1 MSNSEERLDEFD
13 CKIRRLA
20 EVAPDLERLL
30 AREHQE
36 PESPAPFA
44 EAELRR
50 ETVRIPARDGVRL
63 ATDLYFPPILPAPV
77 VAIRTPYGRA
87 SDRRARLSVA
97 FARRGYVAISQDC
110 RGTGDSEPDVWE
122 YYIYEPEDGV
132 DLVEWVTG
140 QAWFNGYL
148 YSCGGSY
155 EAATQW
161 CMAAHP
167 RMSAI
172 ATEAGGLGI
181 TRESVRRYMFVN
193 GYSRSVGK
201 GSNRL
206 PVPYTEIERLIES
219 ETMAGGYFNE
229 PLNAPVREGL
239 FEHYPE
245 LRRQPLSQIKYWL
258 WAHYCSVPP
267 AERAAFLKQLMG
279 VKEFSYVEMGS
290 LTTLLDSLILYGC
303 HTIPSVGTVE
313 LFERF
318 QAPALML
325 TGWYDWNLGDQLPS
339 WIEFRRKVRPEVAS
353 RSRLVIAPS
362 AHAAPGYHEGQADHA
377 ELQHDHRANIDVL
390 LRWYEA
396 VSEGTTDAWPTVT
409 FYLMG
414 ANEWLTA
421 SDWPVPEAKEIS
433 LYLGSGGTLSIEAPG
448 SGAIP
453 ARYMYE
459 PKDPTPTVGG
469 SILSYLY
476 VPGSVDVSAVQRRPD
491 VLTYTSEALP
501 RDLDVVGPLRM
512 ILYASSSAVDTDFV
526 VRLSD
531 VFPDGRAIQLQNGA
545 LRARYRELQGTPKL
559 LEPNQIYRFEI
570 DMWATAN
577 RFKAEHRLRV
587 DISSADFPRFDRNS
601 NRGGDPGPPI
611 PAAQVVYCD
620 AEHPSHLLLS
630 VLPGGTFG

>member
-1 MSNSEERLDEFD
+1 MSDSGKRLEGFD

-30 AREHQE
+30 ARERQE
-36 PESPAPFA
+36 PESPARFA

-50 ETVRIPARDGVRL
+50 ETVRIPMRDGVRL
-63 ATDLYFPPILPAPV
+63 ATDLYLPPNLPAPV

-87 SDRRARLSVA
+87 SDRRARLSVT
-97 FARRGYVAISQDC
+97 FARRGYVVISQDC

-140 QAWFNGYL
+140 QSWFNGYL

-172 ATEAGGLGI
+172 APEVSGLEI

-193 GYSRSVGK
+193 GYPRSVGK
-201 GSNRL
+201 GSSRL

-229 PLNAPVREGL
+229 PLNAPLPESL
-239 FEHYPE
+239 FEHYAD
-245 LRRQPLSQIKYWL
+245 LRGQSLSQIKHGL
-258 WAHYCSVPP
+258 WAHYCSRPP

-279 VKEFSYVEMGS
+279 VKEFSYVEMCS
-290 LTTLLDSLILYGC
+290 LTTVFDSLIAYGL
-303 HTIPSVGTVE
+303 HTIPSVGTAE
-313 LFERF
+313 LFKRF

-325 TGWYDWNLGDQLPS
+325 AGWYDWNLGGQLPS
-339 WIEFRRKVRPEVAS
+339 WIEFRRKARPEVAS

-362 AHAAPGYHEGQADHA
+362 AHAAPGYHEGRADHA
-377 ELQHDHRANIDVL
+377 ELRHDHRANIDVL

-396 VSEGTTDAWPTVT
+396 IREGTTDAWPTVT

-414 ANEWLTA
+414 ANEWFAA
-421 SDWPVPEAKEIS
+421 SDWPVPEAREIL
-433 LYLGSGGTLSIEAPG
+433 LYLGSGGSLSMEAPLP
-448 SGAIP
+448 GATP
-453 ARYMYE
+453 ARYTYE
-459 PKDPTPTVGG
+459 PNDPTPTVGG

-476 VPGSVDVSAVQRRPD
+476 VPGSVDVSVVQRRPD

-526 VRLSD
+526 ARLSD

-545 LRARYRELQGTPKL
+545 LRARYRELQGAPKL

-577 RFKAEHRLRV
+577 RFKAGHRLRV

-620 AEHPSHLLLS
+620 AGHPSHLLLS
-630 VLPGGTFG
+630 VLPGGAFG

>member
-1 MSNSEERLDEFD
+1 M
-13 CKIRRLA
+13 
-20 EVAPDLERLL
+20 
-30 AREHQE
+30 
-36 PESPAPFA
+36 
-44 EAELRR
+44 
-50 ETVRIPARDGVRL
+50 
-63 ATDLYFPPILPAPV
+63 
-77 VAIRTPYGRA
+77 RTPYGRA
-87 SDRRARLSVA
+87 SDRRARLSVE

-122 YYIYEPEDGV
+122 YYVHEPEDGV
-132 DLVEWVTG
+132 DLVEWVTR

-155 EAATQW
+155 EGATQW

-172 ATEAGGLGI
+172 APEVTGLGI
-181 TRESVRRYMFVN
+181 TRESMRRYMFVN
-193 GYSRSVGK
+193 GYPRSVGR

-229 PLNAPVREGL
+229 PLNTPL
-239 FEHYPE
+239 PE
-245 LRRQPLSQIKYWL
+245 SLSERHPEFRGQSLSRVKQRL
-258 WAHYCSVPP
+258 WANYCSLPP

-279 VKEFSYVEMGS
+279 AKEFSYVQMCS
-290 LTTLLDSLILYGC
+290 LTTVFDSLIPYGY
-303 HTIPSVGTVE
+303 HSIPSVGAAE

-318 QAPALML
+318 HAPALML

-339 WIEFRRKVRPEVAS
+339 WVEFRRRARPEVAS

-362 AHAAPGYHEGQADHA
+362 AHSSPGYHEDSKDHA
-377 ELQHDHRANIDVL
+377 ELRHDHRANIDVL

-396 VSEGTTDAWPTVT
+396 VREGTTDAWPTVT

-421 SDWPVPEAKEIS
+421 SDWPVPEAREMP
-433 LYLGSGGTLSIEAPG
+433 LYLGSGGVLSSEAPPP
-448 SGAIP
+448 GAP
-453 ARYMYE
+453 PDRYTYD
-459 PKDPTPTVGG
+459 PSDPTPTVGG

-476 VPGSVDVSAVQRRPD
+476 VPGSADVRAVQNRPD
-491 VLTYTSEALP
+491 VLTYTTDVLL

-531 VFPDGRAIQLQNGA
+531 IFPDGRAIQLQNGA
-545 LRARYRELQGTPKL
+545 LRARYRDLQGAPQL
-559 LEPNQIYRFEI
+559 LEPNQIYCFEI
-570 DMWATAN
+570 DMWASAN
-577 RFKAEHRLRV
+577 RFKAGHQLRV

-601 NRGGDPGPPI
+601 NRGGDPGPPV
-611 PAAQVVYCD
+611 PATQAVYCD

-630 VLPGGTFG
+630 VLFR